1 MHADAE
7 TVAILGTSEVRRYLD
22 RTVRVWLGL
31 PPSAEAPALPN
42 PLARLLL
49 RLEEHETG
57 ERDRWGR
64 WDFDLSES
72 YRNGRLWV
80 AEIDEWVAD
89 RRRELSATNDLEP
102 LWPGQRPFAVCLT
115 HDVDLLSVRS
125 TPRQVLRHARAGLE
139 RDGTIRRF
147 ARPPARVARSL
158 RAGIARAPATHD
170 TIERSVELEAA
181 RGLTASYL
189 FTPPPGRDASRFDCV
204 YALDDP
210 CRFRGA
216 RRSVAEVMR
225 TLADEG
231 FDVGLHGSYHAGL
244 RPGALRRE
252 RDVLERATGLTIETT
267 RQHLLHWDVR
277 STPALQEQAGFRVD
291 SSLAFNRNVGFRAGT
306 SLPFRLFDVAGGA
319 QLQLLEV
326 PPVLQD
332 VSLLDAWGLGLELDR
347 AREVVAEFVA
357 IAAAAGTA
365 ITLVFHP
372 DKLAQPRWLEL
383 YEWTLDE
390 VVERGA
396 WVTSL
401 RGLEEW
407 WRLREDRVLA

>member
-1 MHADAE
+1 
-7 TVAILGTSEVRRYLD
+7 
-22 RTVRVWLGL
+22 
-31 PPSAEAPALPN
+31 
-42 PLARLLL
+42 
-49 RLEEHETG
+49 
-57 ERDRWGR
+57 
-64 WDFDLSES
+64 
-72 YRNGRLWV
+72 
-80 AEIDEWVAD
+80 
-89 RRRELSATNDLEP
+89 
-102 LWPGQRPFAVCLT
+102 
-115 HDVDLLSVRS
+115 
-125 TPRQVLRHARAGLE
+125 
-139 RDGTIRRF
+139 
-147 ARPPARVARSL
+147 
-158 RAGIARAPATHD
+158 
-170 TIERSVELEAA
+170 
-181 RGLTASYL
+181 
-189 FTPPPGRDASRFDCV
+189 
-204 YALDDP
+204 
-210 CRFRGA
+210 
-216 RRSVAEVMR
+216 
-225 TLADEG
+225 
-231 FDVGLHGSYHAGL
+231 
-244 RPGALRRE
+244 
-252 RDVLERATGLTIETT
+252 VLERATGLTIETT

>member
-7 TVAILGTSEVRRYLD
+7 TVAILGTSEVRSYLD

-31 PPSAEAPALPN
+31 PASADAPVLPD

-64 WDFDLSES
+64 WEFGLSES
-72 YRNGRLWV
+72 YRDGRLWV

-89 RRRELSATNDLEP
+89 RRRELSTTHELEP
-102 LWPGQRPFAVCLT
+102 LWPGQGRFAVCLT
-115 HDVDLLSVRS
+115 HDVDLLSARS

-139 RDGTIRRF
+139 SDGTIRRF

-158 RAGIARAPATHD
+158 RAGIARAPATRE
-170 TIERSVELEAA
+170 TIERSVELETA
-181 RGLTASYL
+181 RSLTASYL

-216 RRSVAEVMR
+216 RRSVAEIMR

-231 FDVGLHGSYHAGL
+231 FDIGLHGSYHAGL

-252 RDVLERATGLTIETT
+252 RDALEQATGLPIETT
-267 RQHLLHWDVR
+267 RQHLLHWDAR
-277 STPALQEQAGFRVD
+277 WTPALQEAAGLRVD
-291 SSLAFNRNVGFRAGT
+291 SSLGFNRNVGFRAGT
-306 SLPFRLFDVAGGA
+306 SLPFRLFDVTEHK

-332 VSLLDAWGLGLELDR
+332 VSLLGAWGLELTLDR
-347 AREVVAEFVA
+347 ARERVAEFVTTA
-357 IAAAAGTA
+357 EAAGTA
-365 ITLVFHP
+365 VTLVFHP
-372 DKLAQPRWLEL
+372 DKLAEPRWLGL
-383 YEWTLDE
+383 YEWTLDHLL
-390 VVERGA
+390 ERRA
-396 WVTSL
+396 WITSL
-401 RGLEEW
+401 RGLAEW
-407 WRLREDRVLA
+407 WRLREERVLA